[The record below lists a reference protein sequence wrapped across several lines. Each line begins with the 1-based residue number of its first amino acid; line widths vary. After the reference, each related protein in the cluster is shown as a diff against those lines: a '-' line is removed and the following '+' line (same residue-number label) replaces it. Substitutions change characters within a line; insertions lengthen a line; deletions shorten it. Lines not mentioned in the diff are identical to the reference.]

1 MVRGA
6 DDAMR
11 PELPDDV
18 GAVHALLL
26 QFRRERDEA
35 VAQRAALVAER
46 AALAQERDALAAR
59 NDRLRHLLAKLR
71 RGRCCTDPAGGAAG
85 WADVGGPPRL

>member
-1 MVRGA
+1 MVRAG

-11 PELPDDV
+11 PGMPGDV

-35 VAQRAALVAER
+35 VAQRDALVSTP
-46 AALAQERDALAAR
+46 
-59 NDRLRHLLAKLR
+59 
-71 RGRCCTDPAGGAAG
+71 G
-85 WADVGGPPRL
+85 

>member
-1 MVRGA
+1 MVRAG

-35 VAQRAALVAER
+35 VAQRDALAAER
-46 AALAQERDALAAR
+46 AALAQERDALTTQH
-59 NDRLRHLLAKLR
+59 DRLRHLLAKLR
-71 RGRCCTDPAGGAAG
+71 RAQFGRKSE
-85 WADVGGPPRL
+85 RLPG